1 VVLSDCRVKQSV
13 IDCLTVLPICNVGLH
28 GLQDTVIHGKMRD
41 FALRWSTDVFVAAG
55 TKRLR
60 GIEIPERCDAVP
72 CSAVCVTLVRKA
84 QNVGSGAKEQQ
95 CKLLDGVQQQII
107 FPWIFTEITN

>member
-1 VVLSDCRVKQSV
+1 MEDARFRSPLVHRRFCGCR
-13 IDCLTVLPICNVGLH
+13 DETFTGDRN
-28 GLQDTVIHGKMRD
+28 
-41 FALRWSTDVFVAAG
+41 
-55 TKRLR
+55 
-60 GIEIPERCDAVP
+60 PERCDAVP